1 MSLFTKVFSARKIS
15 RGFTLVELIIVVVI
29 IGILASVG
37 VPRYSKVMKKAKIAE
52 ADSVLGA
59 IRGAEIRWYAEA
71 GSYTA
76 TLTNLD
82 IAIPTSIYFNYTFVV
97 ATELATAAG
106 KGSMQ
111 GVGVT
116 LKIDGTRTVTGL

>member
-1 MSLFTKVFSARKIS
+1 MSLFTKIFSRRKIS
-15 RGFTLVELIIVVVI
+15 RGFTLIELIIVVVI

-37 VPRYSKVMKKAKIAE
+37 VPRYSKVMKKAKVAE

-59 IRGAEIRWYAEA
+59 MRGAEIRYYAEH

-76 TLTNLD
+76 TTTNLD

-97 ATELATAAG
+97 NTETATATG
-106 KGSMQ
+106 KNTMR
-111 GVGVT
+111 GVT
-116 LKIDGTRTVTGL
+116 VTLTIAGDRNVTGL